1 MNEFGI
7 DSVQLSN
14 GQMITQA
21 QIDAITF
28 FIPQVGWLNGA
39 YNACG
44 TSAFFTKTMTV
55 YAYSG
60 SSVKAMINNNK
71 YAGVFFFSHAW
82 NAASAIYE
90 ANKTC
95 DILDTYEV
103 PPNFPVFLDWEST
116 GTPGTGAWNALIH
129 AGITPTTAL
138 IQEVITAW
146 KTRIEQR
153 GYTAGFYTSGALIDS
168 LVNNTWLQNQRT
180 NNNLYYW
187 EAVLAANPMH
197 DCDIWQ
203 YAHQQEWMNVRYVDY
218 NKIMDDRI
226 FNGGGGSSNIPIW
239 LKIKM
244 ARGENQNAKCTI
256 LL

>member
-39 YNACG
+39 YGSVG

-55 YAYSG
+55 YQYAG
-60 SSVKAMINNNK
+60 PSVKAMRQNNK

-82 NAASAIYE
+82 NAASAEYE
-90 ANKTC
+90 ADKTC
-95 DILDTYEV
+95 DIIDAYDM

-116 GTPGTGAWNALIH
+116 GVPGTGAWNALIA

-138 IQEVITAW
+138 IQEVISAW
-146 KTRIEQR
+146 KARIEQR
-153 GYTAGFYTSGALIDS
+153 GYRAGFYTSGALTSS
-168 LVNNTWLQNQRT
+168 LVNDAWLQGQRA
-180 NNNLYYW
+180 NNLYYW
-187 EAVLAANPMH
+187 EAVWAANPMH
-197 DCDIWQ
+197 NCDVWQ
-203 YAHQQEWMNVRYVDY
+203 YNGDQMWMGVPVDY
-218 NKIMDDRI
+218 NRILDDRI
-226 FNGGGGSSNIPIW
+226 FNGGGSSNIPIW
-239 LKIKM
+239 LMLKM
-244 ARGENQNAKCTI
+244 ARGSKHGECTI

>member
-7 DSVQLSN
+7 DSLQLSN

-39 YNACG
+39 YNAVG
-44 TSAFFTKTMTV
+44 TSAFFSKTMTV
-55 YAYSG
+55 YQYSG
-60 SSVKAMINNNK
+60 PSVKAMRNNNK

-95 DILDTYEV
+95 DIVDTYEL
-103 PPNFPVFLDWEST
+103 PPNFPIFLDWEST
-116 GTPGTGAWNALIH
+116 GVPGTGAWNALIN

-153 GYTAGFYTSGALIDS
+153 GYRAGFYTSGS
-168 LVNNTWLQNQRT
+168 LADTLVTNTWLQAQRA
-180 NNNLYYW
+180 NNLYYW
-187 EAVLAANPMH
+187 EAVWAANPMH
-197 DCDIWQ
+197 SCDIWQ
-203 YAHQQEWMNVRYVDY
+203 YNGDQMWMGVPVDY
-218 NKIMDDRI
+218 DKIQDDRI
-226 FNGGGGSSNIPIW
+226 FNGGGSSNLPIW
-239 LKIKM
+239 LKLKM
-244 ARGENQNAKCTI
+244 ARGSNNGKCTI